1 MGIRDSFKRPHE
13 NLQVWQGATDLVE
26 TIYRIS
32 ADFPDSERFGLTS
45 QLRRAAIS
53 IPSNIA
59 EGAAR
64 RSTPEYLRFLSM
76 ARGSLSEL
84 DTQLQIAQR
93 LTYLSD
99 AQNATELATR
109 IFAKLNALIRS
120 IQTNEERLMQRR
132 TPLLPIPNPES
143 QISC

>member
-1 MGIRDSFKRPHE
+1 M
-13 NLQVWQGATDLVE
+13 DLVE
-26 TIYRIS
+26 TIYRVS

-84 DTQLQIAQR
+84 DTQLQIAER
-93 LTYLSD
+93 LAYVSD
-99 AQNATELATR
+99 LQNATELANR
-109 IFAKLNALIRS
+109 VFAKLNALIRS
-120 IQTNEERLMQRR
+120 IQTKR
-132 TPLLPIPNPES
+132 S
-143 QISC
+143 A

>member
-1 MGIRDSFKRPHE
+1 MGIRDSSQQRPHE
-13 NLQVWQGATDLVE
+13 RLEVWRDAMDLVE
-26 TIYRIS
+26 AIYRIS
-32 ADFPDSERFGLTS
+32 AGFPDSERFTLTS

-84 DTQLQIAQR
+84 DTQLQIAER
-93 LTYLSD
+93 LVYVSSTQD
-99 AQNATELATR
+99 VTELINR
-109 IFAKLNALIRS
+109 VFAKLNALIRS
-120 IQTNEERLMQRR
+120 IQAKRGD
-132 TPLLPIPNPES
+132 
-143 QISC
+143 

>member
-13 NLQVWQGATDLVE
+13 SLQIWQDAMDLVE
-26 TIYRIS
+26 AVYRIS

-84 DTQLQIAQR
+84 DTQLQIAER
-93 LTYLSD
+93 LAYVSD
-99 AQNATELATR
+99 TQVATELTNR
-109 IFAKLNALIRS
+109 VFAKLNALIRS
-120 IQTNEERLMQRR
+120 IQAKRGD
-132 TPLLPIPNPES
+132 
-143 QISC
+143 